1 VARSHAVLAGLFDYA
16 GLFPPAHLP
25 LASVVER
32 YAAYRRGP
40 DSWMLGRLVVP
51 IDQLVAVEDA
61 ATALPDEAR
70 GFPWGL
76 SVLGSGSVEDDRPT
90 LADFTARQ
98 QRTDERLRITSVEV
112 RVGSPLEARRVRA
125 LAADGWDVYCEPVA
139 AGDAVLDAI
148 AIAGMRAK
156 LRAGG
161 VRADQIPSAEAV
173 ARLLAGCVQR
183 GISMKAT
190 AGLQH
195 AVSGSYPLSDE
206 PGSPCAGMHGYLN
219 LLVAAGVAEAAGAAA
234 VRAPEVVDAIARILQ
249 LTRTPM
255 FTAGGVLEW
264 VDGNGPLTEGPLHE
278 IAPGARA
285 LVRGIGSCSFE
296 DPVADARALG
306 LG

>member
-1 VARSHAVLAGLFDYA
+1 MNGARLLLDGLFDYA
-16 GLFPPAHLP
+16 GLFPPAGLP
-25 LASVVER
+25 LAAVVEQ

-40 DSWMLGRLVVP
+40 AAWMLGRLVMPVE
-51 IDQLVAVEDA
+51 QLRALEDVVAP
-61 ATALPDEAR
+61 LPDGTFGR
-70 GFPWGL
+70 PWGL

-98 QRTDERLRITSVEV
+98 QRGDERLRIQSVEV
-112 RVGSPLEARRVRA
+112 RVGSPLEVRRARA
-125 LAADGWDVYCEPVA
+125 LAADGWDVYCEPVVA
-139 AGDAVLDAI
+139 DDAVLDAI

-161 VRADQIPSAEAV
+161 VRADQIPPALAV

-190 AGLQH
+190 AGLHH
-195 AVSGSYPLSDE
+195 AVSGTYPLTDE

-264 VDGNGPLTEGPLHE
+264 LDGDRPLTEGPLHE

-285 LVRGIGSCSFE
+285 LVRGIGTCSFE
-296 DPVADARALG
+296 EPVADARALG